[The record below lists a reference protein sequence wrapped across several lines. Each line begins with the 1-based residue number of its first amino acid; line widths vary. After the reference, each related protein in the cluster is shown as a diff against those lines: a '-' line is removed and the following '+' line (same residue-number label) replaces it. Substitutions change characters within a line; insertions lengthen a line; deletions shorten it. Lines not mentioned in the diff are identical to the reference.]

1 MTASTLSDD
10 VSKRATWGVIMGIV
24 TAVIGILMIA
34 YPMAVATVTS
44 VFIGWTLLFVGIAQI
59 VFAFQSRSVGN
70 FFLKILIGLL
80 YAITGIA
87 LAFFPIAGAASLTL
101 LLGSVFVAQAVLLL
115 ATAFTLRPLPGWG
128 WFLADGIA
136 DALVGIL
143 ILAGWPNSSNWAI
156 GTLLG
161 VAVLMTGISRTII
174 AGRIRSGVSDIQNL
188 ARGTA

>member
-10 VSKRATWGVIMGIV
+10 VSKRATWGVIMGIL
-24 TAVIGILMIA
+24 TAAIGILMIA

-59 VFAFQSRSVGN
+59 VFAFQSGSAGN

-87 LAFFPIAGAASLTL
+87 LAFFPVAGAASLTL

-115 ATAFTLRPLPGWG
+115 ATAFTLRPLAGWG

-174 AGRIRSGVSDIQNL
+174 AGRIRSGVSDIQNF